1 MSERTVEV
9 KHLFVSPGHNYYGR
23 HGKGSESH
31 EIVDRDE
38 IELVAG
44 RGVTGDR
51 FFDYKQDYKGQVTL
65 FDDATVSAVRQVF
78 DLPELSAAA
87 FRRNVV
93 TNGVELNDLIGKT
106 FDLGGVVLS
115 GSEEARPCYWMDEAC
130 APGVEGFLKG
140 RGGLRCRIVR
150 GGVLRKG
157 EMTLKTRNNDDL

>member
-44 RGVTGDR
+44 RGITGDR
-51 FFDYKQDYKGQVTL
+51 FFDYKEDYKGQVTL
-65 FDDATVSAVRQVF
+65 FDEATLSAVREEF

-93 TNGVELNDLIGKT
+93 TTGVDLNELIGKSFT
-106 FDLGGVVLS
+106 LGEVELS

-130 APGVEGFLKG
+130 APGVETFLKG

-150 GGVLRKG
+150 GGILRKG
-157 EMTLKTRNNDDL
+157 EMTLKTRESNGI